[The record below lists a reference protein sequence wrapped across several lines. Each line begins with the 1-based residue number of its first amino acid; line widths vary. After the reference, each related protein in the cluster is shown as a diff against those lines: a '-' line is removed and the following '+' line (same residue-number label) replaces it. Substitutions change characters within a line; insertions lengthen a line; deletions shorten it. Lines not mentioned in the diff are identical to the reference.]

1 MLINLKS
8 PGFKV
13 LGMAILVS
21 MTILPAARTPAFV
34 LAYFTSVN
42 HTSFGL
48 AVGVRGAAPRV
59 IS

>member
-1 MLINLKS
+1 M
-8 PGFKV
+8 V

-21 MTILPAARTPAFV
+21 MSLLPVARTPAFV

-48 AVGVRGAAPRV
+48 TVGSEVLLPG
-59 IS
+59 